1 GASPTVLPP
10 VTLLLRPSPDAR
22 WPHPGRLR
30 SRMTATA
37 GAAAPDHT
45 TTGDRAEH
53 RRPQPHAAR
62 RGRFALPRPH
72 LGRVL
77 PGSVPL
83 RRDPVRVQPGPAG
96 APDRARRRADRDVRA
111 RLA

>member
-1 GASPTVLPP
+1 CNTEGSSTTDRPP
-10 VTLLLRPSPDAR
+10 GTLLRRPSPYAR

-62 RGRFALPRPH
+62 RGRFALPRPDP
-72 LGRVL
+72 GRVL
-77 PGSVPL
+77 PGRDPL
-83 RRDPVRVQPGPAG
+83 RRDLVRVQPSPAG
-96 APDRARRRADRDVRA
+96 
-111 RLA
+111 